1 LSLESYVSITAHF
14 VGPHE
19 RLLLLKAMSLAGHP
33 PVAAL
38 KALAQQAVERHLD
51 AGAQVTDINR
61 SWDSAFIVVEGRV
74 NLYQDGQLL
83 YAAGPT
89 EVFGLVEV
97 LARVGAGVVEA
108 RADLDTLA
116 LEIPAT
122 TLLSILD
129 DHPVMTLDTIQALGR
144 ILLTTPSWLLS
155 TTERTVPASG
165 IVEPKGLELV
175 NRIRQLQ
182 TNDVFAH
189 ARVDSLAEIASQY
202 TEFHAL
208 EGKALWREGD
218 PADWLLVL
226 RDGRVDGRS
235 SGGLHFSWTAGMVM
249 GAFDALAAA
258 PRWHDAIAAT
268 DVTGFRLS
276 TERLYDAL
284 EDDFVMAADLLSTLA
299 SRVRAQRLALRT
311 RIT

>member
-1 LSLESYVSITAHF
+1 VSITAHL
-14 VGPHE
+14 VGPYE
-19 RLLLLKAMSLAGHP
+19 RLMLLKAMSLAGHP

-38 KALAQQAVERHLD
+38 VALAQQAVERHFH
-51 AGAQVTDINR
+51 AGAQATDINR
-61 SWDSAFIVVEGRV
+61 SWDRAFIVVEGRV
-74 NLYQDGQLL
+74 SLYQDGQLL

-97 LARVGAGVVEA
+97 LARVGAGVVDA
-108 RADLDTLA
+108 RADLDTMA

-122 TLLSILD
+122 TLLSILA

-144 ILLTTPSWLLS
+144 ILVTTPSWLLS
-155 TTERTVPASG
+155 TTERSALAPEVVGPRG
-165 IVEPKGLELV
+165 FDLV

-182 TNDVFAH
+182 ANDVFAH

-208 EGKALWREGD
+208 EGTMLWREGD

-226 RDGRVDGRS
+226 LDGRIDSRTGS
-235 SGGLHFSWTAGMVM
+235 GLHVSWTAGMVV

-258 PRWHDAIAAT
+258 PRWHDAMAAT
-268 DVTGFRLS
+268 AVTGFRLS

-284 EDDFVMAADLLSTLA
+284 EDDFVMAADLLSALA
-299 SRVRAQRLALRT
+299 SRVRAQRLALQA
-311 RIT
+311 RIPNSRF